1 MIARIDNDGHIEGY
15 YMAKKEE
22 VTDLATIS
30 DVQGVLDRPKSL
42 DRNDR
47 SGTEDISPDEIQL
60 PRLAVAQGLSP
71 QLVPDD
77 PQYIRGLVIG
87 QMFNDVSEDI
97 YGNGPAVVV
106 PVKRQVKRIEFDPND
121 RKVPID
127 RNVPPGDPR
136 LEWDGDNPP
145 RATEFVE
152 YICLLLQK
160 GKIPE
165 GVVVS
170 IKTTNKEMRR
180 AAKLWNTY
188 VLQRQAPIYSGL
200 YNLTSKVIRGQNK
213 DGQQTMYGVF
223 VVKNAGFI
231 PKDTPVGAALYDYAK
246 QFHESLKDKVVETD
260 REGHDEGAADT
271 DFDPAA
277 METENSEM

>member
-1 MIARIDNDGHIEGY
+1 
-15 YMAKKEE
+15 MAKTKEE
-22 VTDLATIS
+22 VTDLAVIS
-30 DVQGVLDRPKSL
+30 DVQGTLERPKSL

-47 SGTEDISPDEIQL
+47 TGTEDITQDEIQL

-71 QLVPDD
+71 QLVPDE

-97 YGNGPAVVV
+97 YGNGPITVV

-127 RNVPPGDPR
+127 RNVPAGDPR

-231 PKDTPVGAALYDYAK
+231 PKDTPVGAALFDYAK
-246 QFHESLKDKVVETD
+246 QFHDSLKDKVVETD
-260 REGHDEGAADT
+260 REGHEEADAA